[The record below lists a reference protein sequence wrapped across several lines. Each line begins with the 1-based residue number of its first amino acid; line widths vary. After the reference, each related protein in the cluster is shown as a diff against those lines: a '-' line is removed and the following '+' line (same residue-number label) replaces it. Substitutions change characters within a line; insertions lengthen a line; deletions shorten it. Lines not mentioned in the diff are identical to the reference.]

1 MLRLLWEDFKAA
13 GEYYSGITADDVPE
27 IVSRATELD
36 LTGLIA
42 DLTQTAMPVDYAKF
56 LKPLGVVLEASEIP
70 VERKLLGISG
80 SGSDAGFTVRQVYD
94 KETAQWI
101 GIAPGDVIIA
111 LDGVRVKGNNLSELL
126 ARYGEG
132 DELLI
137 HAFRDDALLAWAVLL
152 GKPKTFQSKV
162 VIKPTKLGKDW
173 LS

>member
-1 MLRLLWEDFKAA
+1 MN
-13 GEYYSGITADDVPE
+13 
-27 IVSRATELD
+27 ATC
-36 LTGLIA
+36 A
-42 DLTQTAMPVDYAKF
+42 
-56 LKPLGVVLEASEIP
+56 
-70 VERKLLGISG
+70 ERKLLGISG
-80 SGSDAGFTVRQVYD
+80 LGNDAGFTVRQVYD

-111 LDGVRVKGNNLSELL
+111 LDGVRVKGGNLPELL

-132 DELLI
+132 DEILI